1 MRLVI
6 GHIKGCLPFL
16 VTGKCIL
23 EGQKP
28 TAPASQNGAKV
39 AKKGAFS
46 SVNGGTAEHYGCFE
60 EWFGK
65 LPMTLNSPQH
75 LTVMFQREKEE
86 MYS

>member
-1 MRLVI
+1 MVI
-6 GHIKGCLPFL
+6 RHIKRCLPFP
-16 VTGKCIL
+16 VTGKSIL

-28 TAPASQNGAKV
+28 TAPASQNGAEV
-39 AKKGAFS
+39 AKQGVFS
-46 SVNGGTAEHYGCFE
+46 FVDGGTAEHYGCFE

-65 LPMTLNSPQH
+65 LPMTLNLPQH